1 METTKQTI
9 IFKVTYYNQGKLN
22 IKKTIVSHAG
32 FYWKTIAV
40 PYLSELGDKIDYFF
54 RYNKWPSN

>member
-1 METTKQTI
+1 MNNKTKI

-32 FYWKTIAV
+32 FYAQTKLL
-40 PYLSELGDKIDYFF
+40 PFLEKIDYFIVN
-54 RYNKWPSN
+54 NKWPTTSGY